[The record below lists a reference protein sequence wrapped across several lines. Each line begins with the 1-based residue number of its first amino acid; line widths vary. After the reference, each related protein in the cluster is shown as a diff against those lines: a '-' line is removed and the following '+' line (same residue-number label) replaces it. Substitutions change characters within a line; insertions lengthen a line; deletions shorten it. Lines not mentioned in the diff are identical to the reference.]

1 MLSRRILKQAIS
13 CFALAFAAITAP
25 VLASA
30 QQQEVPSAPSA
41 SPIKFPDPPASNFTA
56 TSPSRAT
63 VEAFLKESWGYDPDR
78 VYQVW
83 AILKTPAPG
92 VSRVV
97 VQVAQKN
104 DPQHQTAT
112 ASFLVTPD
120 GKHLIANDLTM
131 LAFGDHPYAETRDV
145 LMRRADGPTRGAADK
160 KFELVEFADFQCPHC
175 KATQPIIDRL
185 LADFPQ
191 AHFVFE
197 NYPLASIHSEAYK
210 AAAYSVCVSQQ
221 SGNNAFF
228 KFIDNVFAN
237 QQELTPNSSDAALG
251 DAATKAGL
259 DAAKVGSCSYTQAA
273 KSAVDASIKL
283 SQDLNIDSTP
293 MLFINGRPIPVGEVA
308 ENQLPYEVL
317 KQIVTYQ
324 FKLDSG
330 E

>member
-1 MLSRRILKQAIS
+1 MHSRRILWQVII
-13 CFALAFAAITAP
+13 CFTLAFAATASP
-25 VLASA
+25 VLAVA
-30 QQQEVPSAPSA
+30 QEQEAPSAPDA
-41 SPIKFPDPPASNFTA
+41 SPAKFPEPPATNFTA

-63 VEAFLKESWGYDPDR
+63 VEAFLKQSWGYDPDR

-83 AILKTPAPG
+83 AILKSPAPG

-112 ASFLVTPD
+112 ATFLVTPD
-120 GKHLIANDLTM
+120 GKHLIANDLSM
-131 LAFGDHPYAETRDV
+131 LAFGEHPYAEARDI
-145 LMRRADGPTRGAADK
+145 LMQRANGPTRGAADK
-160 KFELVEFADFQCPHC
+160 KFEFVEFADFQCPHC

-197 NYPLASIHSEAYK
+197 NLPLTSIHSEAYK
-210 AAAYSVCVSQQ
+210 AAAYSVCVAEQ
-221 SGNNAFF
+221 SGNEAFF

-237 QQELTPNSSDAALG
+237 QEALTPDNSDAALG

-259 DAAKVGSCSYTQAA
+259 DAAKVGACSYTQPA

-283 SQDLNIDSTP
+283 GQDLNVDETP
-293 MLFINGRPIPVGEVA
+293 MLFINGRQIPVGEA
-308 ENQLPYEVL
+308 AANQLPYETL
-317 KQIVTYQ
+317 KQIVAYQ
-324 FKLDSG
+324 FQLDQ
-330 E
+330 